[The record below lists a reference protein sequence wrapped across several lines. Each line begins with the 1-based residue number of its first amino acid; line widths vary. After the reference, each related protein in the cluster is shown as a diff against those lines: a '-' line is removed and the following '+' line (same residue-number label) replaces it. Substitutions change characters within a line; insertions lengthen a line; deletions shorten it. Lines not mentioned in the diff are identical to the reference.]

1 MHQIYKK
8 MSRIKLVDREF
19 EKFIYQDEIK
29 SAISKIAEQINKD
42 LKGEDVLFICILNGA
57 FIFAA
62 ELMQEIDLPES
73 EITFL
78 KLSSYEGT
86 DTTGKVKELIGL
98 NEPIEGRSIVIIE
111 DIIDTGSTKVKVMDT
126 LKQKNP
132 KQIKIAALLIKPG
145 KFNNKME
152 IDYQGMEIGNDFIVG
167 YGLDYNRKGRNLK
180 DIYKVVE

>member
-1 MHQIYKK
+1 

-19 EKFIYQDEIK
+19 EKFIYQADIK
-29 SAISKIAEQINKD
+29 SAISKIAGQINKD
-42 LKGEDVLFICILNGA
+42 LEGEDVLFICILNGA
-57 FIFAA
+57 FMFAA

-111 DIIDTGSTKVKVMDT
+111 DIIDTGLSKITDGFAEMALFKGHKINDISEKENWLIEKIHDQNLD
-126 LKQKNP
+126 LKK
-132 KQIKIAALLIKPG
+132 KTDEILILKSYTSWLKLFNK
-145 KFNNKME
+145 KF
-152 IDYQGMEIGNDFIVG
+152 
-167 YGLDYNRKGRNLK
+167 LAK
-180 DIYKVVE
+180 D